1 MTMTGEEVREWMA
14 ERNLRIATVAKA
26 LGVTRRGV
34 DGWRKNGCKKVV
46 TIALNACFP
55 IPRKEDHQQ

>member
-34 DGWRKNGCKKVV
+34 DGWRKNGCKK
-46 TIALNACFP
+46 I
-55 IPRKEDHQQ
+55 